1 MTFKDELKNAKEY
14 QRNEL
19 WNRLRNS
26 SRYIATDIGQDEK
39 TKSKIVK
46 KTLDT
51 GSTSFEAPFDSIID
65 TLRRRILP
73 KPNEDWA

>member
-1 MTFKDELKNAKEY
+1 MTFKDDLKDAKKD

-19 WNRLRNS
+19 WNDLRNS
-26 SRYIATDIGQDEK
+26 SRYIVTETGEDDRTKK
-39 TKSKIVK
+39 TVVK
-46 KTLDT
+46 KELNISILD
-51 GSTSFEAPFDSIID
+51 GPFKFIID